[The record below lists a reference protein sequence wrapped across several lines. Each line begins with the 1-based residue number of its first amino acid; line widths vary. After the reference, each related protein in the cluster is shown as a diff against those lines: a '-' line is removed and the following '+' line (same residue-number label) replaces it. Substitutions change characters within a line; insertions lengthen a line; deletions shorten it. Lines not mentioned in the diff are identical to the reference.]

1 MSFSHLG
8 RLIQTSLLLV
18 AAFALA
24 GCGFHLRQNA
34 SLPPSM
40 QRMHVNA
47 PANAVLQRHLA
58 RALETS
64 GIAIEDQR
72 GPGTAELNVPV
83 AAFNTQTLTGGGYV
97 RVSEFAVHYQV
108 KFGVSDANGQVL
120 VPLQDIN
127 MSREFSYDATNTV
140 GNASQIE
147 EIQQSLNDDMV
158 QAILL
163 RLEAA
168 GKHGLV
174 APAPATS
181 TH

>member
-1 MSFSHLG
+1 
-8 RLIQTSLLLV
+8 
-18 AAFALA
+18 
-24 GCGFHLRQNA
+24 
-34 SLPPSM
+34 
-40 QRMHVNA
+40 
-47 PANAVLQRHLA
+47 
-58 RALETS
+58 
-64 GIAIEDQR
+64 
-72 GPGTAELNVPV
+72 
-83 AAFNTQTLTGGGYV
+83 
-97 RVSEFAVHYQV
+97 VHYQV
-108 KFGVSDANGQVL
+108 RFGVTDANGQVL

-168 GKHGLV
+168 GKHDLV

-181 TH
+181 TR